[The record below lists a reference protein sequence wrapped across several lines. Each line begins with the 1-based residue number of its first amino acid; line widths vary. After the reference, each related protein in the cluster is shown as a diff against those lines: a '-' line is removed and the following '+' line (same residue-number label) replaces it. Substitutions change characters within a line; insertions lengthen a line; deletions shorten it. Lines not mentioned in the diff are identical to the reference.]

1 MGKVRYVRN
10 IEALKQIPAT
20 ERNQLAKVADKYA
33 FRANE
38 YYLDLIDWDNPED
51 SIRRII
57 VPQIHELDSFGE
69 LDASGEMTNYVA
81 PGCQH
86 KYADTALLLCTEVCG
101 AYCRF
106 CFRKRLFMDGNDETT
121 VDLSAALDYIRRN
134 QQITNVLMTGGDPL
148 FLSTQRLE
156 AIISE
161 LRGIEHVG
169 IIRIGTKMPA
179 FNPYRIIDDPQL
191 TAMLARYSTRRKR
204 IYLVTHFN
212 VPQEISETA
221 ILGLDLL
228 AKAGVILANQTP
240 MLKGI
245 NIEPEILAEL
255 MQKTADI
262 GLPSYYFF
270 QCRPT
275 EGNLP
280 FEPTLVESYNALE
293 EAKSQVSG
301 LAKRAR
307 LVMSHETGKV
317 EMVGL
322 TDDHIYLKYLRA
334 RLPEDEGRFM
344 MFRRND
350 EAYWL
355 DDLTAADA
363 SSELRQTYG
372 QPHIQ
377 SLKLG

>member
-10 IEALKQIPAT
+10 VEALKQIPAT

-38 YYLDLIDWDNPED
+38 YYLGLIDWDNPDD
-51 SIRRII
+51 SIRKII
-57 VPQIHELDSFGE
+57 VPQIHELDNFGE
-69 LDASGEMTNYVA
+69 LDASGEETNYVA

-106 CFRKRLFMDGNDETT
+106 CFRKRLFMDDNDEAT

-134 QQITNVLMTGGDPL
+134 KQITNVLLTGGDPF
-148 FLSTQRLE
+148 FLSTRRLE

-161 LRGIEHVG
+161 LRGIDHVG
-169 IIRIGTKMPA
+169 VIRIGTKMPA

-191 TAMLARYSTRRKR
+191 TAMLARYSTGEKR
-204 IYLVTHFN
+204 IYLITHFN
-212 VPQEISETA
+212 VPQELTEPA
-221 ILGLDLL
+221 VLGIDML
-228 AKAGVILANQTP
+228 AKAGMVLANQTP

-245 NIEPEILAEL
+245 NLQPEILAEL
-255 MQKTADI
+255 MRKTSSM

-293 EAKSQVSG
+293 AANKQVSG

-317 EMVGL
+317 EIVGL
-322 TDDHIYLKYLRA
+322 TEDHIYLKYHRA
-334 RLPEDEGRFM
+334 RDPEDEGRFM
-344 MFRRND
+344 VFHRD
-350 EAYWL
+350 DKAYWL
-355 DDLTAADA
+355 DDLLPADG
-363 SSELRQTYG
+363 SSGLRQASE
-372 QPHIQ
+372 QPHIP
-377 SLKLG
+377 SLKSK

>member
-355 DDLTAADA
+355 DDLTPADA